1 MFLSDG
7 SPTLI
12 GRKQQISAR
21 REPDSVKSA
30 AATIRTPFANLHAKP
45 RAQITPRSPRAPF
58 FHPRPPLLQLQGLLT
73 TFGGFRGGGR
83 GDIRMARGGGGGF
96 VSAKPDSGT
105 KAALPRGPVVSG
117 GWAPRSHARY
127 RELSLPQPRRATRL
141 PRTAGVCPPPRDGTS
156 SGAPGPARQPG
167 AGGGSGGA
175 GAPGSRL

>member
-83 GDIRMARGGGGGF
+83 GDIGMARGGGEG
-96 VSAKPDSGT
+96 
-105 KAALPRGPVVSG
+105 
-117 GWAPRSHARY
+117 
-127 RELSLPQPRRATRL
+127 LSLQSQTQELRRHCLGDRSFRGAGLPAATHGTESSLSRSRGGRL
-141 PRTAGVCPPPRDGTS
+141 ASPAPPGSALRPGT
-156 SGAPGPARQPG
+156 GRAPGLPGQPG
-167 AGGGSGGA
+167 NPGRGGGSGGA